1 MSVRKQ
7 MSFRMPLFT
16 IKENVLCVLYFH
28 TQRGSDHSDFLGF
41 RFYLKQANPV
51 ENKMVTM
58 MMMMMMM
65 MMMILQI

>member
-1 MSVRKQ
+1 M
-7 MSFRMPLFT
+7 
-16 IKENVLCVLYFH
+16 KENVLCVLYFH
-28 TQRGSDHSDFLGF
+28 ILRGSDHFDFLVF
-41 RFYLKQANPV
+41 RFYLEQANPV